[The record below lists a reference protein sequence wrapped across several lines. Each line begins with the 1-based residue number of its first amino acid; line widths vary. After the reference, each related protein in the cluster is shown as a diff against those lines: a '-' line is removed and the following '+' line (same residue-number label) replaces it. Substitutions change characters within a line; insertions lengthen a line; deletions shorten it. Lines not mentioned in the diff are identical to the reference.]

1 MNGFKCYSDY
11 AGLLL
16 LNRQSASV
24 VLNWEEEYIWI
35 SLGSIWVWLEKL
47 PPVLMTGLSL
57 DESFDAGSLIA
68 LGTEILALC

>member
-1 MNGFKCYSDY
+1 MASSVIQDY

-16 LNRQSASV
+16 LNHQSASV
-24 VLNWEEEYIWI
+24 VLNWEVKNT
-35 SLGSIWVWLEKL
+35 SGSAWGAYGCGLKKL
-47 PPVLMTGLSL
+47 LSVLMTGLSL